1 MYNFDQLV
9 ERQSD
14 KCRKWDKG
22 YIETKFGPIPD
33 DFIPMWIADMDFQSA
48 PEIIAKFRQMV
59 EHGTFSYTY
68 SFDEFYEAVIQFQ
81 RIRHQARVE
90 RAWIT
95 LTYGTVST
103 LHYTAQAFCQAGDAI
118 LMNSPVYDPFESAA
132 IRQGVQV
139 IKNPLVVGEDG
150 RYYLD
155 FALLEQQMVDH
166 KPTLYFFCSPHN
178 PGGRIWEKAEIE
190 RVAELCLKHQVIL
203 MVDEVHAE
211 HIIRGQFSSA
221 FHVSTDL
228 QQNMI
233 VLTSPNKGF
242 NLGGLKTS
250 YSIIPNPLIRQRFRT
265 QLERNSI
272 TSPNMFGIWGIVT
285 AYNEGLAWLDAVT
298 DYIRGNYH
306 YFVQQITTHLPQWR
320 IMPMESSYLVW
331 VDVSQSGMNAKQ
343 MTQFL
348 VSNAGVIVEDGSH
361 YVGNGENYIRI
372 NLGTSRELVE
382 KALARII
389 QALDKRK

>member
-1 MYNFDQLV
+1 MYNFDHLV

-14 KCRKWDKG
+14 KCRKWDKQ

-48 PEIIAKFRQMV
+48 PEIVEKFRQIV
-59 EHGTFSYTY
+59 DHGTFSYTY
-68 SFDEFYEAVIQFQ
+68 CFDEFYDAVIQFQ
-81 RIRHQARVE
+81 QVRHQAHVE
-90 RAWIT
+90 REWIT

-103 LHYTAQAFCQAGDAI
+103 LHYTAQAFCQEGDAI
-118 LMNSPVYDPFESAA
+118 LMNTPVYDPFESAA

-139 IKNPLVVGEDG
+139 IKNPLVVGDDL

-155 FALLEQQMVDH
+155 FELLEQQMVQYQP
-166 KPTLYFFCSPHN
+166 KLYFFCSPHN
-178 PGGRIWEKAEIE
+178 PGGRIWMDEEIQK
-190 RVAELCLKHQVIL
+190 VAELCLKHQIIL
-203 MVDEVHAE
+203 MIDEVHAE
-211 HIIRGQFSSA
+211 HIISGQFSSA
-221 FHVSTDL
+221 FHLPTEL

-250 YSIIPNPLIRQRFRT
+250 YSIIPNPHIRQHFRER
-265 QLERNSI
+265 LERNSI
-272 TSPNMFGIWGIVT
+272 TSPNVFGVWGIVA
-285 AYNEGLAWLDAVT
+285 AYNHGLAWLDAVT

-306 YFVQQITTHLPQWR
+306 YFVEQVNAHLPEWQ
-320 IMPMESSYLVW
+320 IMPLESSYLAW
-331 VDVSQSGMNAKQ
+331 VDVSKSGMSAKE

-348 VSNAGVIVEDGSH
+348 VTHAGVIVEDGTH

-382 KALARII
+382 KSLQRMIKALQDR
-389 QALDKRK
+389 

>member
-1 MYNFDQLV
+1 MYNFDHLV

-48 PEIIAKFRQMV
+48 PEIIEKFRQIV

-68 SFDEFYEAVIQFQ
+68 SFDEFYDAVIQFQ
-81 RIRHQARVE
+81 KKRHQADIE
-90 RAWIT
+90 RDWIT

-132 IRQGVQV
+132 IRQNVQV
-139 IKNPLVVGEDG
+139 IKNPLVVGDDG

-155 FALLEQQMVDH
+155 FALLEQQMVEY
-166 KPTLYFFCSPHN
+166 KPKLYFFCSPHN
-178 PGGRIWEKAEIE
+178 PGGRIWLKAEIE

-203 MVDEVHAE
+203 MIDEVHAE
-211 HIIRGQFSSA
+211 HIISGQFSSA
-221 FHVSTDL
+221 FHLPANL

-250 YSIIPNPLIRQRFRT
+250 YSIIPNPTIRQRFRER
-265 QLERNSI
+265 LERNSI
-272 TSPNMFGIWGIVT
+272 TSPNIFGIWGIVT

-306 YFVQQITTHLPQWR
+306 YFVQQVNEHLPEWK

-331 VDVSQSGMNAKQ
+331 VDVSQSGMNAKE

-361 YVGNGENYIRI
+361 YVGNGEHYIRV

-382 KALARII
+382 NALQRMIH
-389 QALDKRK
+389 ALKMR